1 MNIKKL
7 YYHYMKDNPSS
18 SVERF
23 RKIIFTWMG
32 NIILNRITKE
42 DMLILLYKLD
52 YMEYEYGNAIAKDN
66 VKQLAE
72 PYQKKGINLRKAFHI
87 TSSTLYKVFNC
98 EIIAISSALE
108 FCKLNN
114 LKLSDYFKIY
124 SKKKTYTKEMKK
136 DIKNAMKRL
145 LDYAVEKGFIKENP
159 MPSKHIFKIDIR
171 RTNNYLPSKAIEDF
185 VEALFNRKN
194 INERCYALIFIIV
207 GLNKEIVF
215 DLKIKNFNFEHHFIK
230 YNGRTFYMSEYIS
243 NLLNDFFFSELP
255 NNKILNY
262 NPNYLKTLIYKIG
275 NDVNEHTFNLES
287 LKSNYGVL
295 MKYVNQYSKKEIKT
309 IKYEELTKEN
319 EIAYNDF
326 KAFLQ
331 YRKEYL
337 G

>member
-52 YMEYEYGNAIAKDN
+52 YMEYEYGNAIAKEN

-136 DIKNAMKRL
+136 DI
-145 LDYAVEKGFIKENP
+145 I
-159 MPSKHIFKIDIR
+159 
-171 RTNNYLPSKAIEDF
+171 
-185 VEALFNRKN
+185 
-194 INERCYALIFIIV
+194 LIP
-207 GLNKEIVF
+207 
-215 DLKIKNFNFEHHFIK
+215 
-230 YNGRTFYMSEYIS
+230 
-243 NLLNDFFFSELP
+243 NLLILVDSNCSPIFS
-255 NNKILNY
+255 I
-262 NPNYLKTLIYKIG
+262 
-275 NDVNEHTFNLES
+275 NLEPIVKCTS
-287 LKSNYGVL
+287 LLIIGCIKSF
-295 MKYVNQYSKKEIKT
+295 I
-309 IKYEELTKEN
+309 
-319 EIAYNDF
+319 
-326 KAFLQ
+326 
-331 YRKEYL
+331 
-337 G
+337 